1 MNSEDRKRLRKQKH
15 RIMMMR
21 LWLPVVLVV
30 VLVVGLTAG
39 GIAMSLGQTKSV
51 AEQGTKE
58 DGTKNVETKEAS
70 NESKE
75 AGDENGEAQ
84 TVDQAGADKQQ
95 SEEAQ
100 TGAESDNSQ
109 AGNEDYDSNHAIEQS
124 DFDEFITNLNEA
136 VAQKHDIIPICT
148 TVLSADQPP
157 KEDIMLDQQ
166 KITILYCRLSNE
178 DAQEGESNSIANQRE
193 YLTRYARD
201 HGYTNLKILVDDG
214 YTGTNF
220 NRPGVQEGFEL
231 VKQGLVGCW
240 LVKDLSRFGRDY
252 LTVGQYTD
260 IIFPSYDVRFIA
272 INDGVDSNR
281 GDSEG
286 FAAIRNLFNEWYPRD
301 TSKKVRVSLR
311 QRGTSGKHMGKPP
324 YGYRCDPEDKDHWI
338 LDEEAA
344 PVVKLIFDLCIDGK
358 GPEQIARI
366 LEEKQILTAK
376 ALYAKRKKK
385 PMPERPYHWGNQSIV
400 GILERQ
406 EYTGCTCNFKTY
418 SKSYKLKKRIPNEP
432 ENMFYLPDTQEA
444 IVSQAQ
450 FDRVQEL
457 RKNKRRPA
465 KAERQGLFSGLLFCA
480 DCGGKLHFATS
491 KSFEGKQDHYVCNNY
506 KSNRGTCTAHYIRE
520 DVLREIVLE
529 RIRAVN
535 EYIRSDVDGFQE
547 EWLQCRR
554 TDQERSIRDD
564 KKKLEQAKK
573 RLADLDV
580 IISRLY
586 EDYVLG
592 NLNQDRYRKMSAD
605 YEAEQERLKLEI
617 EVIEEWVEQREEMND
632 GLDAFIA
639 LTQKYVDVEELT
651 QTIVNEYIKKIIVYA
666 PDKSSGKRKQKVKIF
681 FNFVDDVDIPVIS
694 EPIITQTTYEHRKTA

>member
-1 MNSEDRKRLRKQKH
+1 M
-15 RIMMMR
+15 
-21 LWLPVVLVV
+21 
-30 VLVVGLTAG
+30 T
-39 GIAMSLGQTKSV
+39 QT
-51 AEQGTKE
+51 QIH
-58 DGTKNVETKEAS
+58 
-70 NESKE
+70 
-75 AGDENGEAQ
+75 
-84 TVDQAGADKQQ
+84 
-95 SEEAQ
+95 
-100 TGAESDNSQ
+100 DNI
-109 AGNEDYDSNHAIEQS
+109 N
-124 DFDEFITNLNEA
+124 
-136 VAQKHDIIPICT
+136 ICT
-148 TVLSADQPP
+148 PILSADPTV
-157 KEDIMLDQQ
+157 KEDAMLDQQ

-178 DAQEGESNSIANQRE
+178 DALDGESNSIQNQKE
-193 YLTRYARD
+193 FLTRYAAE

-220 NRPGVQEGFEL
+220 DRPGVQEGFAL

-272 INDGVDSNR
+272 VNDGVDSER
-281 GDSEG
+281 GDSDG

-301 TSKKVRVSLR
+301 TSKKVRVVFR
-311 QRGTSGKHMGKPP
+311 QKGTSGKHLGKPP
-324 YGYRCDPEDKDHWI
+324 YGYRTDPADKDHWI
-338 LDEEAA
+338 IDEDAA
-344 PVVKLIFDLCIDGK
+344 PVVKRIFDLAIDGK

-366 LEEKQILTAK
+366 LEKDKVLTTK
-376 ALYAKRKKK
+376 ALYAKQSENHPDPKKRKK
-385 PMPERPYHWGNQSIV
+385 MPERPYHWIGQSV
-400 GILERQ
+400 AGILERM

-480 DCGGKLHFATS
+480 DCGGKLNFVTS
-491 KSFEGKQDHYVCNNY
+491 KSFEGKQDHYVCNHY

-520 DVLREIVLE
+520 DTLRDIVLE

-535 EYIRSDVDGFQE
+535 EYIRNDVDGFQE

-564 KKKLEQAKK
+564 KKRVEQAKK

-586 EDYVLG
+586 EDHVLG
-592 NLNQDRYRKMSAD
+592 ELSKDRYQKMSAG
-605 YEAEQERLKLEI
+605 YEEEQERLKLEI

-639 LTQKYVDVEELT
+639 LTQKYVDVQELT
-651 QTIVNEYIKKIIVYA
+651 QTIVNEYIKKIVVFA
-666 PDKSSGKRKQKVKIF
+666 PDKSSGKRQQKVKIY
-681 FNFVDDVDIPVIS
+681 FNFVDEIEIPVIS
-694 EPIITQTTYEHRKTA
+694 EPIITETTYGRRKTA